1 MTVRACAALAAV
13 LLGGCAVAPAP
24 DAFITGSAI
33 SRERLYVPP
42 GAMFDAELVDI
53 TRAGE
58 PPTVLGRQRIAPA
71 GPPPYA
77 LHIPFH
83 QSRLQ
88 LRGRYEVRAAVRLD
102 GRLLLDMPGSHPALI
117 DPAYRHADVILA
129 RVPLLAATATAAVPL
144 RQTYWKLVEVVGG
157 AAVSPP
163 AADADAAHLVLQRE
177 GDRATGSGGC
187 NRFVARY
194 RTDGG
199 QLGFHSLSSGMRL
212 CLKDGTS
219 ELAYVQQLMSVAS
232 YMQQGHGLELRDADG
247 KPLLRFVAE
256 EWGEPPLPDE
266 DAPQPA

>member
-24 DAFITGSAI
+24 DAFITGAAI

-42 GAMFDAELVDI
+42 GAVFDASLVDV
-53 TRAGE
+53 TQAGE

-77 LHIPFH
+77 LRIPYH
-83 QSRLQ
+83 QARIHA
-88 LRGRYEVRAAVRLD
+88 RGRYEVRAAVTLE
-102 GRLLLDMPGSHPALI
+102 GRLLLDAPGSHPALI

-129 RVPLLAATATAAVPL
+129 RVPQIAATAAAAVPL
-144 RQTYWKLVEVVGG
+144 RQTYWQLVEVVGG

-163 AADADAAHLVLQRE
+163 AADADAAHLVLQRD

-194 RTDGG
+194 RIDGG
-199 QLGFHSLSSGMRL
+199 RLQFHFLSSGMRL

-219 ELAYVQQLMSVAS
+219 ELAYMQQLTLVAA
-232 YMQQGHGLELRDADG
+232 YMQRGRALELRDADG
-247 KPLLRFVAE
+247 KPLLRFVAQE
-256 EWGEPPLPDE
+256 RGEPPPPDDE
-266 DAPQPA
+266 PPQPA